1 MNAMKKLV
9 NGFIKYK
16 VGAIVV
22 VVVSDFAVAAV
33 VAAVAAVVAVVAAVV
48 AEKEHSELGIRWQ
61 EKKTLTT
68 VFNVTAKKCAMSR
81 YMKDKSFIKADL

>member
-22 VVVSDFAVAAV
+22 VVVSDFAVAA
-33 VAAVAAVVAVVAAVV
+33 AVAAVVA
-48 AEKEHSELGIRWQ
+48 EQEHSELGIRWQ
-61 EKKTLTT
+61 EKK
-68 VFNVTAKKCAMSR
+68 R
-81 YMKDKSFIKADL
+81 